1 MKPELM
7 KQLRLSWLL
16 TGVVML
22 SLSCK
27 KDYSLENAVKPA
39 NDYNF
44 TILFKPVV
52 DTVPLKFDS
61 SYLNRYNELY
71 KVSAFKFYIS
81 DIALVNT
88 DSNIS
93 YKLKKEEYYLV
104 DFSDSVSTVLKLK
117 AVPFK
122 YNRISLTI
130 GVDSIRNVSGA
141 QTGALDPAKGMFWTW
156 NSGYIMSK
164 LEGSS
169 PQSNQAGNKIEYHI
183 GGFKGTENAVR
194 RVTLLYPY
202 ARELNVSDSTISN
215 MMITANSNAWFYNPH
230 EIKISDN
237 PVCTT
242 PGNMAKNISENYSK
256 MFTVVEIKN

>member
-16 TGVVML
+16 TGIVML
-22 SLSCK
+22 SISCK
-27 KDYSLENAVKPA
+27 KEYSLEDAAKPA
-39 NDYNF
+39 KDYNF

-52 DTVPLKFDS
+52 DTVSLKFDS

-71 KVSAFKFYIS
+71 KVSAFKFYVS
-81 DIALVNT
+81 NIALVNT

-130 GVDSIRNVSGA
+130 GVDSIHNVSGA

-156 NSGYIMSK
+156 NSGYIMAK
-164 LEGSS
+164 LEGTS
-169 PQSNQAGNKIEYHI
+169 PQSNQTGNKIEYHI
-183 GGFKGTENAVR
+183 GGFKGPENAVR
-194 RVTLLYPY
+194 TVTLLYPF
-202 ARELNVSDSTISN
+202 AMELNVSDSTVSN
-215 MMITANSNAWFYNPH
+215 MIITANSNAWFYNPH
-230 EIKISDN
+230 EIKISNN

-242 PGNMAKNISENYSK
+242 PGVMAKNISENYTK